1 MAVVKR
7 FFQMLLNYLLAF
19 IFAFGSGGFKAD
31 PARPDPSLNAPEWPT
46 WVHEHWVWENVGDEN
61 SAREFAYGFTERDIP
76 VGAVIID
83 RPWATA
89 SNTFVPDP
97 NLYPNLAELIDEFH
111 SNDIRV
117 IMWATSVVNE
127 EAPNFQEGKEKGYF
141 LSGGRTVK
149 WWGGKGAFLDYSN
162 PEAVEWWHN
171 QMDNVLDMGID
182 GWKVD
187 GTDPYVMLLAPA
199 IGKSGII
206 TWDTYKDQTYRDF
219 YEYTR
224 EKLGKD
230 RVISARPVDDQLTKL
245 GLPLVSTSRDIN
257 FAGWVGDQ
265 DNDWSGLRH
274 ALNNMFSSA
283 KFNHVSYGSDIGGFR
298 NDGNQYKDVFI
309 RWAQLGAFSPIM
321 ENGGSGE
328 HRPWMYDDETTTIY
342 RKYVKLHHELIPY
355 IYSQAAYSYEL
366 VKPTIRP
373 QLGEYTY
380 MLGDEILVAPMFKE
394 GNDRTVTFPEGEW
407 IYMFDESKTYTKSVQ
422 TLTFG
427 MDEFPAYIRNGAI
440 IPLDVTDV
448 ESSFGSE
455 LNAGFTTVLMYPTEG
470 TNKFGLY
477 EENKTG
483 TLLSYTKSGKNLT
496 VTMTESD
503 RSFLFRIFNQDAPKS
518 VKLGEVS
525 LAAAASMEE
534 LVAMESGYF
543 YDGQILWL
551 NVSDASAGAQVNIRF

>member
-1 MAVVKR
+1 M
-7 FFQMLLNYLLAF
+7 
-19 IFAFGSGGFKAD
+19 
-31 PARPDPSLNAPEWPT
+31 SL
-46 WVHEHWVWENVGDEN
+46 
-61 SAREFAYGFTERDIP
+61 S
-76 VGAVIID
+76 
-83 RPWATA
+83 
-89 SNTFVPDP
+89 
-97 NLYPNLAELIDEFH
+97 LY
-111 SNDIRV
+111 
-117 IMWATSVVNE
+117 
-127 EAPNFQEGKEKGYF
+127 
-141 LSGGRTVK
+141 
-149 WWGGKGAFLDYSN
+149 
-162 PEAVEWWHN
+162 
-171 QMDNVLDMGID
+171 
-182 GWKVD
+182 
-187 GTDPYVMLLAPA
+187 
-199 IGKSGII
+199 
-206 TWDTYKDQTYRDF
+206 
-219 YEYTR
+219 
-224 EKLGKD
+224 
-230 RVISARPVDDQLTKL
+230 
-245 GLPLVSTSRDIN
+245 
-257 FAGWVGDQ
+257 
-265 DNDWSGLRH
+265 
-274 ALNNMFSSA
+274 
-283 KFNHVSYGSDIGGFR
+283 
-298 NDGNQYKDVFI
+298 
-309 RWAQLGAFSPIM
+309 
-321 ENGGSGE
+321 
-328 HRPWMYDDETTTIY
+328 
-342 RKYVKLHHELIPY
+342 
-355 IYSQAAYSYEL
+355 YSQAAYSYEL